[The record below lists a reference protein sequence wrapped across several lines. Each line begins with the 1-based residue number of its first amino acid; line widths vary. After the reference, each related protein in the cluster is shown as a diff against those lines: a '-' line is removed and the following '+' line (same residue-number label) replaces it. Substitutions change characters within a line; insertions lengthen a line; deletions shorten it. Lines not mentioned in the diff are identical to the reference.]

1 MQKEIRLYNVAFP
14 IWFLFLY
21 PGLWIVVLPLNF
33 LIDSLVVL
41 GIAKF
46 AKLPALKAQFWKVI
60 WKVWGVGFFADL
72 LGAVLLFIVSFWAS
86 HESNLV
92 SALVGNPFLHWGAL
106 LLTMLATLLS
116 GVMISLLNF
125 RWSLKQL
132 NCSKQEKKKIARYLA
147 YWTAPYMFIFS
158 PWSILGFL
166 IMIKSLFL

>member
-21 PGLWIVVLPLNF
+21 PGLWMLILPLNF

-46 AKLPALKAQFWKVI
+46 AKLPPLKAQFWKVI

-72 LGAVLLFIVSFWAS
+72 LGAVLLYVVSFGAS
-86 HESNLV
+86 HESNVV
-92 SALVGNPFLHWGAL
+92 SALTENPFLHWGAL
-106 LLTMLATLLS
+106 LLAIFATLLS
-116 GVMISLLNF
+116 GGMIYFFNL

-132 NCSKQEKKKIARYLA
+132 NCSKQQKKKIARFLA
-147 YWTAPYMFIFS
+147 YWTAPYLFIF
-158 PWSILGFL
+158 PPGILWG
-166 IMIKSLFL
+166 I

>member
-46 AKLPALKAQFWKVI
+46 AKLPVLKAQFWKVI

-72 LGAVLLFIVSFWAS
+72 LGAVLLFIVSF
-86 HESNLV
+86 
-92 SALVGNPFLHWGAL
+92 
-106 LLTMLATLLS
+106 
-116 GVMISLLNF
+116 
-125 RWSLKQL
+125 
-132 NCSKQEKKKIARYLA
+132 
-147 YWTAPYMFIFS
+147 
-158 PWSILGFL
+158 
-166 IMIKSLFL
+166 